1 VRVMLADVPAR
12 QYGFDASY
20 PNMGVLYLIS
30 SLRARPPVPDLQLR
44 HLDARCDLRAH
55 AAAVR
60 EFAPD
65 IYGLSLSSLAMPHL
79 PEIAEAVRAAA
90 PGAVIICGGPG
101 PTADPAGALACE
113 QVEACVLGEG
123 EETLAAV
130 VEAVAAGHHLR
141 EAPLPGTAVR
151 TEEGVLLGEPRPLVA
166 DLDSLPFPAWDLVD
180 FAAYPGMHLRRAG
193 PETSVVISRGCP
205 YNCCF
210 CSNPVWKLGRPWLR
224 ARSAANIAEEVEL
237 LYRRGVREIYFASD
251 ELNHAEGPARELCE
265 AMAKLGRRDL
275 HFQCNL
281 RAHPL
286 SDDLARA
293 LREMNCWLV
302 HLGIESAND
311 RVLAGI
317 GKRVTVSQV
326 EEACRRLS
334 RHGVRVFA
342 FMMLYQAWEERDGQL
357 AWETTAEV
365 ENSLRFMRRMF
376 RERSVHYMSWQI
388 CTPLPG
394 SRLYDVARRH
404 GLLPSA
410 LATNYE
416 HHPNMDLPG
425 ISQGE
430 MQRLLRRG
438 ILLKDWFI
446 VRSGGLNLRHLGR
459 VWENLRS
466 VVGR

>member
-1 VRVMLADVPAR
+1 MRVMLADVPAR
-12 QYGFDASY
+12 QYGYDASY

-30 SLRARPPVPDLQLR
+30 YLRERPPVPDLHLR
-44 HLDARCDLRAH
+44 YLDARRDLRAH
-55 AAAVR
+55 VAAVR

-65 IYGLSLSSLAMPHL
+65 IYGLSLSSLAMRHL
-79 PEIAEAVRAAA
+79 PEIAEAVRAVAPRAA
-90 PGAVIICGGPG
+90 IICGGPG
-101 PTADPAGALACE
+101 PTADPAGALASG
-113 QVEACVLGEG
+113 QVELCVLGEG
-123 EETLAAV
+123 ERTLAEV
-130 VEAVAAGHHLR
+130 VEAVAAGR
-141 EAPLPGTAVR
+141 RFGEAPLPGTAVR
-151 TEEGVLLGEPRPLVA
+151 TEEGVLLGEPRRLVEN
-166 DLDSLPFPAWDLVD
+166 LDSLPFPAWDLVD
-180 FAAYPGMHLRRAG
+180 FAAYPGMHLHRAS

-205 YNCCF
+205 FDCCF
-210 CSNPVWKLGRPWLR
+210 CSNPVWKLSRPWLR
-224 ARSAANIAEEVEL
+224 VRSAANIAEEVEL

-251 ELNHAEGPARELCE
+251 ELNHAEKPARELCD

-286 SDDLARA
+286 SDSLARG

-311 RVLAGI
+311 RVLEGI

-342 FMMLYQAWEERDGQL
+342 FMMLYQAWEERDRQL

-365 ENSLRFMRRMF
+365 GNSLCFMRRMF
-376 RERSVHYMSWQI
+376 RERSAHYMSWQI

-394 SRLYDVARRH
+394 SRLYEVARRH
-404 GLLPSA
+404 ALLPRE

-416 HHPNMDLPG
+416 HRPNMDLPG
-425 ISQGE
+425 ISHAE
-430 MQRLLRRG
+430 MQRMLRRG

-446 VRSGGLNLRHLGR
+446 LRSGGLSLRHLGR
-459 VWENLRS
+459 AWENLRS